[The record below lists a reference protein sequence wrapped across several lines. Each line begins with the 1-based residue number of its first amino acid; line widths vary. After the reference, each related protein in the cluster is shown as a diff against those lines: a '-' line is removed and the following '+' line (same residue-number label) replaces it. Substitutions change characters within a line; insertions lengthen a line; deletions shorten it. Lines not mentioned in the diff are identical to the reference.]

1 MAKKTYIS
9 PIIDID
15 KISES
20 DDHLLAGSPDPPQ
33 LGFNTETEEGG
44 TQGGGVLEAEAKAT
58 LFDYPDYFEDEDMW
72 ELASSYT
79 MP

>member
-15 KISES
+15 NIADSG
-20 DDHLLAGSPDPPQ
+20 DHLLAGSPPGLPT
-33 LGFNTETEEGG
+33 LGFDTEDDGTSGG
-44 TQGGGVLEAEAKAT
+44 NITEAEAKAT

-72 ELASSYT
+72 ELASGYT
-79 MP
+79 MQ